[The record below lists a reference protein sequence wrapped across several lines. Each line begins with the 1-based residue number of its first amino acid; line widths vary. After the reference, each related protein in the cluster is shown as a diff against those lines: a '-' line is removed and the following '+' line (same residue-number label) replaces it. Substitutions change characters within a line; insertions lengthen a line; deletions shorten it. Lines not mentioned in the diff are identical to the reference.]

1 MIDKKYVESI
11 IDDFNMCLDSV
22 KDNIKDDNFDA
33 SISNLNESMG
43 CIAALQ
49 EIVMRMKQN
58 EHDLLN
64 DVYNKIKSANYVKT
78 IKF

>member
-11 IDDFNMCLDSV
+11 IDNFNMYLDSV
-22 KDNIKDDNFDA
+22 KDNIKDGNFDT

-49 EIVMRMKQN
+49 EIVRQMKQN
-58 EHDLLN
+58 NHDLLN
-64 DVYNKIKSANYVKT
+64 DVYNKFKSANYVKT

>member
-22 KDNIKDDNFDA
+22 KDNIKDGNFDT
-33 SISNLNESMG
+33 SISYLNESMG

-49 EIVMRMKQN
+49 EIVRQMKQN
-58 EHDLLN
+58 EHYLLN
-64 DVYNKIKSANYVKT
+64 DVYNKFKSANYVKT

>member
-11 IDDFNMCLDSV
+11 IDNFNMYLDSV
-22 KDNIKDDNFDA
+22 KDNIKDGNFDT

-49 EIVMRMKQN
+49 ETVRQMKQN
-58 EHDLLN
+58 NHDLLN
-64 DVYNKIKSANYVKT
+64 DVYNKFKSANYVKT

>member
-22 KDNIKDDNFDA
+22 KDNIKDGNFDA
-33 SISNLNESMG
+33 SISYLNESMG

-49 EIVMRMKQN
+49 EIVRQMKQ
-58 EHDLLN
+58 EQHDLLN
-64 DVYNKIKSANYVKT
+64 DVYNKFKGANYVKT